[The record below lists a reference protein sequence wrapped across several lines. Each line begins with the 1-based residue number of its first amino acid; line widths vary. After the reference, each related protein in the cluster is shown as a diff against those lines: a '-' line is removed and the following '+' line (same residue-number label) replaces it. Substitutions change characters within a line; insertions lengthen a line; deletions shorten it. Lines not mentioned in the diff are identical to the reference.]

1 MKMKN
6 TKYHFGVSVED
17 MDPVTRKVYEGLCAG
32 VNKKVL
38 SNQYKMPIT
47 TINAISKRFRV
58 GLAQPTAPA
67 IREYDTENLMVQEL
81 VEEDIKTKEG
91 KVLMMSQQKTETK
104 DEKNAQPPRKKR
116 KTPTAEDIEMVIE
129 LVKEGYTSEQ
139 VAELT
144 DLSKSTVSRI
154 RTNNGIK
161 MYNTGSKKVEATN
174 KVEEPAKEE
183 KIPESTLIAEN
194 KDLAPIFTNN
204 SIRVGLVADRH
215 IMPVNDFIFKEA
227 LSKELM
233 FDYDKIEEICRD
245 YIKDMIDFDKNGKAQ
260 QSLIV
265 YVTGIQCASSSLIK
279 VTNEMKV
286 NLTFRHY
293 DTDTKTY
300 HTQIIWN
307 KFNNGLL
314 PDELGEL
321 LMNSR
326 SSYTYKCD
334 VKELLKNGSLAKL
347 TEVHYDDNSNLDY
360 QDMYLTSDTTLA
372 FELANKKVDEANK
385 KNEKVSIYVKGFDL
399 KKGRFVPN
407 GFDLKLRTKN

>member
-1 MKMKN
+1 MKHSNSAKFQ
-6 TKYHFGVSVED
+6 FGVTVDS
-17 MDPVTRKVYEGLCAG
+17 MDPITKKVYEGLCEG
-32 VNKKVL
+32 KSKKEL
-38 SNQYKMPIT
+38 SNKYRMPIST
-47 TINAISKRFRV
+47 VNIISKRFKT
-58 GLAQPTAPA
+58 GLDKQISPA
-67 IREYDTENLMVQEL
+67 IREYDDVNMEQI
-81 VEEDIKTKEG
+81 VEEKHEESG
-91 KVLMMSQQKTETK
+91 KVLKM
-104 DEKNAQPPRKKR
+104 NQPEVEIDVKPQRKKR
-116 KTPTAEDIEMVIE
+116 KSPTTEDIEMVIE
-129 LVKEGYTSEQ
+129 LVKEGYTSDQ
-139 VAELT
+139 IAELT

-161 MYNTGSKKVEATN
+161 VYNSNRTN
-174 KVEEPAKEE
+174 KKLPIIKTTPKPAKEE
-183 KIPESTLIAEN
+183 KKAEPVQKKES
-194 KDLAPIFTNN
+194 KDLVPISANN

-215 IMPVNDFIFKEA
+215 SMPVNDFIFKEA

-245 YIKDMIDFDKNGKAQ
+245 YIKDMIDFDKNGKAL

-279 VTNEMKV
+279 VANEMKV

-307 KFNNGLL
+307 KFNNTLV
-314 PDELGEL
+314 PDELCEL

-360 QDMYLTSDTTLA
+360 QDMYLALDTTMA
-372 FELANKKVDEANK
+372 FELANKRVDEANK
-385 KNEKVSIYVKGFDL
+385 KNEKVSIYIKGFDF
-399 KKGRFVPN
+399 KKGRFIPN